1 MSLWKIAWRSIE
13 QRGLASALTVL
24 SIALGVSLVVTV
36 LVVHELVDRSFR
48 RGAQGYNLVVGANK
62 RSGLELVL
70 STVYHLGGPVE
81 NLPYSYWHKF
91 TDGEFA
97 SDVEAAIPVC
107 VGDNYQGFRVVGTLP
122 EMFTKLQYLEG
133 QSYQFAAGRNF
144 NLAGHDE
151 VVLGAEVARKTGRKV
166 GDTVQTE
173 HGLDS
178 APGGGEKHE
187 PLHVVGVLARTDT
200 PVDRA
205 LYMSIDGFHHLKG
218 HSHAPAPAGGAA
230 HHTEHAGEKKHADDH
245 HDHGHDGDHAHD
257 HHDHGAALSDDA
269 QQVSAILV
277 NAKPWKVLNLA
288 RRINQE
294 SVAQAALPARE
305 IADLFDRVV
314 GNLQLLLLLMAVMV
328 VMVAGIGMLVSIY
341 NSMSDRRREI
351 AIMRALG
358 ARRRTVMAVVLLESI
373 LLALGGGA
381 LGVLL
386 GHGLVALLG
395 PAIQEQVGVAV
406 DSFRLQWVELA
417 LVPGLIVL
425 AAVIG
430 YLPAVIAYRTD
441 VAKSLAGSA

>member
-13 QRGLASALTVL
+13 QRGLASALTAL

-70 STVYHLGGPVE
+70 STVYHLGGPVD
-81 NLPYSYWHKF
+81 NLPYSYWRKF
-91 TDGEFA
+91 TDGDFA
-97 SDVEAAIPVC
+97 NDVEAAIPVC
-107 VGDNYQGFRVVGTLP
+107 VGDNYQGFRVVGTVP
-122 EMFTKLQYLEG
+122 DMFTKLQYLEG
-133 QSYQFAAGRNF
+133 RSYEFAAGKNF
-144 NLAGHDE
+144 SLSAHDA

-166 GDTVQTE
+166 GDIVQTE

-178 APGGGEKHE
+178 APGEGDKHE
-187 PLHVVGVLARTDT
+187 PLRVVGVLARTDT

-218 HSHAPAPAGGAA
+218 HSHAPA
-230 HHTEHAGEKKHADDH
+230 KHDQKH
-245 HDHGHDGDHAHD
+245 HDEAEHHDEHQKAKPHEDHRHDAAHD
-257 HHDHGAALSDDA
+257 HHHDHDEALPDEA
-269 QQVSAILV
+269 REVSAILV

-294 SVAQAALPARE
+294 PIAQAAVPARE

-314 GNLQLLLLLMAVMV
+314 GNLQLLLLLMAVLV
-328 VMVAGIGMLVSIY
+328 VIVAGIGMLVSIY

-373 LLALGGGA
+373 LLALGGGV

-386 GHGLVALLG
+386 GHGLVGLLG

-406 DSFRLQWVELA
+406 DALRPQWIELG
-417 LVPGLIVL
+417 LVPGLILL
-425 AAVIG
+425 AVAIG
-430 YLPAVIAYRTD
+430 YLPAVVAYRTD
-441 VAKSLAGSA
+441 VAKSLSGTG